1 MSERSQLTTF
11 NAVLLTQSTR
21 PARTIRRI
29 CSTASASA
37 RTRVCPLIIREAA
50 ETTRIEVDSQL
61 SSFYSSHRPSNSGS
75 EMPARP
81 EVSRNPD
88 PDRRHDAE
96 QLLAFVNE
104 VVVPKNADA
113 DRARQIAQLGFGA
126 FDSLHLAS
134 AERGCAD
141 VFLTTDD
148 ALLRRARRNVGL
160 LHVRVENPV
169 SWYEEVRL

>member
-1 MSERSQLTTF
+1 MRVVSAASRMIRDRRACVPKPMQLNRF
-11 NAVLLTQSTR
+11 FGCCAGLALWVS
-21 PARTIRRI
+21 
-29 CSTASASA
+29 STALN
-37 RTRVCPLIIREAA
+37 V
-50 ETTRIEVDSQL
+50 
-61 SSFYSSHRPSNSGS
+61 
-75 EMPARP
+75 

-113 DRARQIAQLGFGA
+113 DRARQIAQLGFSA

-134 AERGCAD
+134 AERGRAD

-148 ALLRRARRNVGL
+148 ALLRRARRNAGL

-169 SWYEEVRL
+169 SWYEEMRL